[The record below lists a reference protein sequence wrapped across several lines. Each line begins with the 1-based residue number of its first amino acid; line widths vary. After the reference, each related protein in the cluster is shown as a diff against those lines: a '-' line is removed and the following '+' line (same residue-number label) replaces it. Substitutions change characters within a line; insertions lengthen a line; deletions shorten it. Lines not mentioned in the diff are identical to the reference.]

1 MTNRIFSLV
10 FWLGVVL
17 VVAALAI
24 RLGVPAQNEYA
35 NYLAWGGIACM
46 VLYSLTQWREVAEI
60 FSHRRAR
67 YGTLAATSTFV
78 VLGILVAI
86 NLIGQRQNRR
96 WDLTAAQ
103 QYSLS
108 DQSRNVL
115 AKLDAPMQVSVFAE
129 ESRFPEFR
137 DRLREYEYASSQL
150 TTEYVDPDR
159 RPAAAQQAGVQQY
172 GTILVSYKGR
182 SERTTMNTE
191 QDITNTIIKVIT
203 GQQKKVLFT
212 QGHDERDPTSGDR
225 EGYSAVAEKLKLE
238 NYTVE
243 RFVLA
248 QQGAVPEDAS
258 AVVVAGPRTDFLAP
272 EIEALEK
279 YLGQAGKL
287 LLLLD
292 PPEGA
297 GAAPLPNLVG
307 LARKWGIEVGN
318 DIVVDVSGMGR
329 LFGASEAM
337 PVVASYPSHSIT
349 DRFDVMTLFPLTRS
363 VSPVSGGTDGRV
375 GQSFI
380 ETGAASWSETD
391 LEALFASQPAEAD
404 ETTGD
409 KKGPISIAVAVT
421 GSGAAESA
429 STEAA
434 AEKTGA
440 DPTAP
445 KPQARVIVVGD
456 SDFPANSYLGFQGNG
471 DLFMNTIGWLT
482 QQENLIAI
490 RPRDAADRRLSLT
503 ATQTYIVSLLAL
515 VVVPGVVFGTGV
527 YSWWRRR

>member
-1 MTNRIFSLV
+1 
-10 FWLGVVL
+10 
-17 VVAALAI
+17 VAALAI
-24 RLGVPAQNEYA
+24 RLGVPAQNQYA
-35 NYLAWGGIACM
+35 SYLAWGGIACM
-46 VLYSLTQWREVAEI
+46 ALYSLSQWREIAQI
-60 FSHRRAR
+60 FSRRQAR

-150 TTEYVDPDR
+150 KTEYVDPDR
-159 RPAAAQQAGVQQY
+159 NPAAAQQAGVQQY

-203 GQQKKVLFT
+203 GQQRKVLFT

-258 AVVVAGPRTDFLAP
+258 AVVVAGPRTDFLP
-272 EIEALEK
+272 QEIEALEK
-279 YLGQAGKL
+279 YLGGAGKL

-297 GAAPLPNLVG
+297 DAPPLPNLVG

-318 DIVVDVSGMGR
+318 DIVVVVSGMGR
-329 LFGASEAM
+329 LFGASEGM
-337 PVVASYPSHSIT
+337 PVAATYPSHSIT
-349 DRFDVMTLFPLTRS
+349 DRFTLMTLFPLTRS
-363 VSPVSGGTDGRV
+363 VSPVSGGTEGRV

-380 ETGAASWSETD
+380 ETGSASWAETD
-391 LEALFASQPAEAD
+391 LQALFASQPAEAD
-404 ETTGD
+404 ESTGD
-409 KKGPISIAVAVT
+409 KKGPISIAVAAT
-421 GSGAAESA
+421 GSAAADGTTGAAEK
-429 STEAA
+429 AA
-434 AEKTGA
+434 A
-440 DPTAP
+440 DPEAP

-456 SDFPANSYLGFQGNG
+456 SDFGANSYLGFQGNG

-482 QQENLIAI
+482 QQENLISI
-490 RPRDAADRRLSLT
+490 RPREAADRRLSLT
-503 ATQTYIVSLLAL
+503 ATQTYLVSLLAL
-515 VVVPGVVFGTGV
+515 LVVPGVVFGTGV